1 MNFGYGFDLEIQI
14 DLSFSEIG
22 LASDI
27 RVADL
32 DLFMTSIV
40 RRRKFIY

>member
-22 LASDI
+22 LTRNI

-32 DLFMTSIV
+32 HLFMTTSIV
-40 RRRKFIY
+40 GKGK